1 MKNRNKLSGQHKM
14 QNHCRFNALFRNLI
28 LYSTTVQELQLIT
41 PCKRGRWEH
50 SERFGKWGNEIPPK
64 QLLCSWAITPFP
76 LPPGHAKDAQPSF
89 PPLSMS
95 LPSSLLQHI
104 CLPCSILHSH
114 CFSPACFVQG
124 TKLQFSSLHRW
135 LQHPLNTRD
144 QRSLTP
150 LDTHPPE
157 PRARLISQT
166 FILLHRLKHLNSAVQ
181 LEVKM
186 CLRESSRL

>member
-1 MKNRNKLSGQHKM
+1 MLPGSHPAREPGDQ
-14 QNHCRFNALFRNLI
+14 A
-28 LYSTTVQELQLIT
+28 
-41 PCKRGRWEH
+41 RGTL
-50 SERFGKWGNEIPPK
+50 KDLGNEEIKHLQSSSFAPEHNTLPSASRAC
-64 QLLCSWAITPFP
+64 QGCSAIISP
-76 LPPGHAKDAQPSF
+76 LF
-89 PPLSMS
+89 VS

-104 CLPCSILHSH
+104 CLPSSILHSH

-124 TKLQFSSLHRW
+124 TKSQFSSLHRC

-150 LDTHPPE
+150 WDAYPPE

-166 FILLHRLKHLNSAVQ
+166 FILLCWLKHLNSVVQ